1 MIVFFQW
8 PGIAG
13 ELFLLLV
20 ISLFFTS
27 QATKGTYTA
36 PVINM
41 ARIDAVHEANQVRT
55 AIDSGRKELKI
66 LSTGLKPR
74 KTQVIIAT
82 EKPFDG
88 PFYVPYK
95 GKPIE

>member
-1 MIVFFQW
+1 MMMIFQW

-13 ELFLLLV
+13 ELLLLLL

-27 QATKGTYTA
+27 QATKGAYVA

-41 ARIDAVHEANQVRT
+41 ARIDAIHEAKQVRT

-66 LSTGLKPR
+66 LSKGGKPQ
-74 KTQVIIAT
+74 KTPVMIAT
-82 EKPFDG
+82 ENLSRRRLMSLTRG
-88 PFYVPYK
+88 M
-95 GKPIE
+95 